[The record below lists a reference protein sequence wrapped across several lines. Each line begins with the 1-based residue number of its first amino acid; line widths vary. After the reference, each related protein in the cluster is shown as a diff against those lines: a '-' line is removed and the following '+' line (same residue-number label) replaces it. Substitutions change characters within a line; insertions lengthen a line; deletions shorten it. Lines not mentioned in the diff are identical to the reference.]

1 MRISEILK
9 NFCYDLFETF
19 MQMNALKRDHAN
31 TKHVQVGRG
40 GKRGKTAGRG
50 TKGQNARSGHRK
62 RPELRDIIK
71 KIPKLRGH
79 GKNRAKS
86 AYVKNRP
93 FAINLNL
100 INAAF
105 ESGASVNVETLR
117 QMKLINAAKTPAGVK
132 ILGNGDV
139 TKKFNFSN
147 VTVSE
152 SAKEKIVAAGG
163 SVA

>member
-1 MRISEILK
+1 
-9 NFCYDLFETF
+9 
-19 MQMNALKRDHAN
+19 MQMNSLKRDHAN

-86 AYVKNRP
+86 SYVRNRP

-100 INAAF
+100 VNAAF
-105 ESGASVNVETLR
+105 ESGANVNVETLR
-117 QMKLINAAKTPAGVK
+117 EKKLINVGKTPAGVK

-139 TKKFNFSN
+139 TKKFTFSN

-152 SAKEKIVAAGG
+152 SAKAKIVAAGG
-163 SVA
+163 TVA

>member
-1 MRISEILK
+1 
-9 NFCYDLFETF
+9 
-19 MQMNALKRDHAN
+19 MQMNNLVRKTPN

-71 KIPKLRGH
+71 KIPKKRGH

-86 AYVKNRP
+86 NYEKPVVYAV
-93 FAINLNL
+93 NLSVLNSV
-100 INAAF
+100 F
-105 ESGASVNVETLR
+105 ENGATV
-117 QMKLINAAKTPAGVK
+117 TPVSLLEKGILKSSRIPKAGVK
-132 ILGNGDV
+132 VLGTGEL
-139 TKKFNFSN
+139 TKALHI
-147 VTVSE
+147 
-152 SAKEKIVAAGG
+152 SACAISATAKAKVEAAGG